1 MLFQTTGADDV
12 GGRDGGGGGVTGAAG
27 WAVWLGYLKP
37 RGPGI
42 LGAGMGGGV
51 WGLGFSSS
59 IYGWT
64 TGQYGM

>member
-1 MLFQTTGADDV
+1 MMLGE
-12 GGRDGGGGGVTGAAG
+12 GMGGGGGVTGAAG
-27 WAVWLGYLKP
+27 CGVFLCYLKP
-37 RGPGI
+37 RGPMI